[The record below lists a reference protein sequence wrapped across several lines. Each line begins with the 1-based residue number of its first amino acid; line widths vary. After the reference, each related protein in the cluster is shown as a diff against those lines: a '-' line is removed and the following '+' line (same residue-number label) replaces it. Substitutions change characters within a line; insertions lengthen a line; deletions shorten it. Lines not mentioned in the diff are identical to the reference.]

1 MKRIS
6 LVFIALI
13 LTVIVIS
20 LSGCSRTEEP
30 IPVIPDE
37 TLDTI
42 PAPDT
47 ETDEAVDTA
56 TDTETDSESDTE
68 PETETETETETEPP
82 ETEPEVDRRAEYIY
96 QAHPE
101 LTPVNYDSP
110 SLLPISDD
118 MGQEYQD
125 KITFLCDSP
134 TYWLWPYGMLKDGT
148 DSKQIWTGPTGTMTL
163 AYLRG
168 FGIYDPYDGMERTI
182 PEAIALHK
190 PEFVIIAL
198 GINGISFMDEDY
210 FTQEYTNLIDEIQR
224 NSPDTIIVLQSIYP
238 ITTAYRNWGSITNAT
253 ITAGNSWILKIAE
266 QYGLKYLD
274 TFSALI
280 GEDGCA
286 KWELMMDDGL
296 HPNRDGLQVI
306 LDYIRTHGYA
316 EVMK

>member
-1 MKRIS
+1 
-6 LVFIALI
+6 
-13 LTVIVIS
+13 
-20 LSGCSRTEEP
+20 
-30 IPVIPDE
+30 
-37 TLDTI
+37 
-42 PAPDT
+42 
-47 ETDEAVDTA
+47 
-56 TDTETDSESDTE
+56 
-68 PETETETETETEPP
+68 
-82 ETEPEVDRRAEYIY
+82 
-96 QAHPE
+96 
-101 LTPVNYDSP
+101 
-110 SLLPISDD
+110 
-118 MGQEYQD
+118 
-125 KITFLCDSP
+125 
-134 TYWLWPYGMLKDGT
+134 
-148 DSKQIWTGPTGTMTL
+148 
-163 AYLRG
+163 
-168 FGIYDPYDGMERTI
+168 MERTI